1 MEFGLVLILA
11 YLIGSIPFSHIFPKL
26 KGKDVSQAGTR
37 NIGATNVL
45 VVAGPLMAAL
55 ALAGDVGK
63 GFLAVS
69 LAKYYSFDPWLAAL
83 AGVAAIAGHDFPI
96 FLKFKGGKGLATT
109 VGALLAFDAVFAAI
123 VLLFWVLLILITR
136 YFILSNLI
144 ILGSLPL
151 MTFVAGKRIEY
162 ITFAIL
168 AFILALY
175 THRQDI
181 KRLASGQEL
190 RTSEAI
196 KHFLGR

>member
-1 MEFGLVLILA
+1 MEFGLVLVLA
-11 YLIGSIPFSHIFPKL
+11 YLIGSIPFSQIFPKL